1 MGLDLKMFS
10 VSDDRELM
18 PILCKPKII
27 PIKSSLVRQLEER
40 ENKLLLKEKQE
51 KAPEEWSLAIIT
63 KKY

>member
-18 PILCKPKII
+18 PILCKLKII

-51 KAPEEWSLAIIT
+51 KAPEE
-63 KKY
+63 